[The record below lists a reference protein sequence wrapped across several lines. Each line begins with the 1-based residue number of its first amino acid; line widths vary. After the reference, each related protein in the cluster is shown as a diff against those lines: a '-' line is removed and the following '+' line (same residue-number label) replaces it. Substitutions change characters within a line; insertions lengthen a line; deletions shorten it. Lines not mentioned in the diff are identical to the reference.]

1 MSPNTSISEQWNQK
15 LYQEQASIHAEIE
28 DIVQDLTDIDALLD
42 EDVTPVNIQKPSPV
56 NATEPSLPLS
66 DMIAPM
72 TMLSSMGSDVAMRK
86 AEVSGVGKRSVISMD
101 IIIPAYPKYM
111 PVYKKQGSTF
121 TPEEIR
127 DKSGSGIVMF
137 EWPTESNQSMIA
149 SKVYTQL
156 QETIVSGESTVSYRS
171 MRKKWENKMNFYLVP
186 NLRYLDKNGKSFYI
200 PLMRGFE

>member
-1 MSPNTSISEQWNQK
+1 M
-15 LYQEQASIHAEIE
+15 
-28 DIVQDLTDIDALLD
+28 
-42 EDVTPVNIQKPSPV
+42 NIQKPSPV

-137 EWPTESNQSMIA
+137 E
-149 SKVYTQL
+149 
-156 QETIVSGESTVSYRS
+156 
-171 MRKKWENKMNFYLVP
+171 
-186 NLRYLDKNGKSFYI
+186 
-200 PLMRGFE
+200 